1 MNRYLTTFLILLLTL
16 PMAGCDLIGD
26 ILEFGFWLMVIVIG
40 IIVLLVWWVARKFR
54 GGARGPR
61 GPGQP

>member
-1 MNRYLTTFLILLLTL
+1 MNRFLTTFLILLLTL

-40 IIVLLVWWVARKFR
+40 AIVLLVWWIAKKFR
-54 GGARGPR
+54 GGPRGPR
-61 GPGQP
+61 QP